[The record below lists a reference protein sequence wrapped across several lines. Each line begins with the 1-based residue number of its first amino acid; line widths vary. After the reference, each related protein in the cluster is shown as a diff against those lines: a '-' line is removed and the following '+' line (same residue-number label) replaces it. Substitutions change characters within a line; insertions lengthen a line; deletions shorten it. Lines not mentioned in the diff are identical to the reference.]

1 MGSVNVKRQAMR
13 FFVLIFSFLFAFTAA
28 LSAGEA
34 FEAVKDGIQGAID
47 DVKEG
52 FEEFKENVEA
62 KVDEAKEKFAEIKED
77 IEEKVQEAVDAVTGK
92 EKANEE
98 L

>member
-1 MGSVNVKRQAMR
+1 MR
-13 FFVLIFSFLFAFTAA
+13 FFVLIFAFLFAFASA

-52 FEEFKENVEA
+52 FEEFKVILLF
-62 KVDEAKEKFAEIKED
+62 EKWLEIQYFRKTLRPRSMKPKK
-77 IEEKVQEAVDAVTGK
+77 ISQK
-92 EKANEE
+92 
-98 L
+98 

>member
-1 MGSVNVKRQAMR
+1 MSDNTKASFFFKDISVNVKRQAMR
-13 FFVLIFSFLFAFTAA
+13 FFVLIFSFLFAFASA

-52 FEEFKENVEA
+52 FEEFKVILLFEN
-62 KVDEAKEKFAEIKED
+62 
-77 IEEKVQEAVDAVTGK
+77 G
-92 EKANEE
+92 
-98 L
+98 

>member
-1 MGSVNVKRQAMR
+1 MSDNTKASFFFKDISVNVKRQVMR
-13 FFVLIFSFLFAFTAA
+13 FFVLIFSFLFAFASA

-52 FEEFKENVEA
+52 FEEFKVILLFEN
-62 KVDEAKEKFAEIKED
+62 
-77 IEEKVQEAVDAVTGK
+77 G
-92 EKANEE
+92 
-98 L
+98 